1 MIQQILPT
9 CVRNMLFPDYC
20 QAIIRLSKCFQKI
33 CMKVFDPHDILSFKV
48 YVVKTL
54 SMLEIYF
61 PPRFF
66 DISTHLFIHLID
78 DLEIG
83 GLVRA

>member
-1 MIQQILPT
+1 M
-9 CVRNMLFPDYC
+9 
-20 QAIIRLSKCFQKI
+20 KI
-33 CMKVFDPHDILSFKV
+33 VDPHDILSFKV
-48 YVVKTL
+48 YGVKTL

-61 PPRFF
+61 PHGFF
-66 DISTHLFIHLID
+66 DISTHLFIHLVD

>member
-1 MIQQILPT
+1 
-9 CVRNMLFPDYC
+9 
-20 QAIIRLSKCFQKI
+20 
-33 CMKVFDPHDILSFKV
+33 MKVFDPHDILSFKV